1 MHFKDGH
8 NKQPTN
14 REKEEEPD
22 SSDTDPVMAIRRM
35 TSMESFVE
43 FCHRNGINLI
53 EQWFLIDEHGAESD
67 LLAFGKKLAAYKV
80 ELGDT
85 IFKLSGVR
93 MRSRIHQDD
102 IMPTPADSGA
112 TVSATAPADADLPSY
127 CLTPHG
133 ASYDNSV
140 WDNFVSGIVTLGFI
154 EPGEATGLK
163 NLLGATRQT
172 GRYKPLKEPVRF
184 LSSKKMLAFLVS
196 MMYGTLKYHLP
207 CDVRV
212 KNQMIHKGYY
222 ICKPLIVTPSG
233 TGPDEQL
240 RTRDAYWLTL
250 QRSVV
255 LPSASRQQGGGSKHG
270 FATSRKGDVPPE
282 QAAPLIALLLPM
294 GCRRVEE

>member
-8 NKQPTN
+8 NKQPSN

-127 CLTPHG
+127 CLTP
-133 ASYDNSV
+133 ASCPSP
-140 WDNFVSGIVTLGFI
+140 SRTS
-154 EPGEATGLK
+154 ATTVCG
-163 NLLGATRQT
+163 TT
-172 GRYKPLKEPVRF
+172 
-184 LSSKKMLAFLVS
+184 SS
-196 MMYGTLKYHLP
+196 T
-207 CDVRV
+207 
-212 KNQMIHKGYY
+212 
-222 ICKPLIVTPSG
+222 
-233 TGPDEQL
+233 
-240 RTRDAYWLTL
+240 
-250 QRSVV
+250 
-255 LPSASRQQGGGSKHG
+255 AS
-270 FATSRKGDVPPE
+270 
-282 QAAPLIALLLPM
+282 
-294 GCRRVEE
+294 

>member
-1 MHFKDGH
+1 M
-8 NKQPTN
+8 
-14 REKEEEPD
+14 
-22 SSDTDPVMAIRRM
+22 
-35 TSMESFVE
+35 
-43 FCHRNGINLI
+43 
-53 EQWFLIDEHGAESD
+53 
-67 LLAFGKKLAAYKV
+67 
-80 ELGDT
+80 
-85 IFKLSGVR
+85 
-93 MRSRIHQDD
+93 
-102 IMPTPADSGA
+102 
-112 TVSATAPADADLPSY
+112 
-127 CLTPHG
+127 
-133 ASYDNSV
+133 
-140 WDNFVSGIVTLGFI
+140 WDNFVNGIVTLGFI